1 MCTIDRASFWL
12 YFQNFE
18 KKDVI
23 SYQTCKTL
31 FNFKVATMNLKHSV
45 DPSLFFEN
53 ADIISQ
59 LEMFC
64 SDRFTW
70 STSLHFPSFI
80 SAFTTLNQQIII
92 FIIMIMLASRPFS
105 LHSSPY
111 YIHLSNFM
119 MQSSFFIGFFLNS
132 FVFSVQVC
140 ALFSFYFVCGQRI
153 W

>member
-1 MCTIDRASFWL
+1 MIFPIFSADLSPLHTQLSSHRSHWQIQCIRSFSLLCCFILANQSIIFAVALYIRKAQFDDIHMCTIDRASFWL

-64 SDRFTW
+64 SDRFT
-70 STSLHFPSFI
+70 
-80 SAFTTLNQQIII
+80 
-92 FIIMIMLASRPFS
+92 
-105 LHSSPY
+105 
-111 YIHLSNFM
+111 
-119 MQSSFFIGFFLNS
+119 
-132 FVFSVQVC
+132 
-140 ALFSFYFVCGQRI
+140 
-153 W
+153 